1 MMHFNASSR
10 LLSTTLSSMTVLFIT
25 VLLLWVSRGAHCG
38 RASPQP
44 QVQQM
49 HRGEASQQSAAVTF
63 SSGLMGTTMGG
74 SAANPSINHLAS
86 VQDHAAMDPELSE
99 LNKLMQD
106 CGATFYLEQTRDMT
120 MFMPTNS
127 AIKALLPLDL
137 HQLPWEVKWRLLQ
150 YHIVPQDI
158 INVEEIPLDASKS
171 FSTWEGSTIKVTHKR
186 RGQLSGLRGQSAT
199 HGPSS
204 LYLVND
210 ISTIVSD
217 PPRIENFN
225 GASYKIDRVI
235 IPPDMDLRS
244 VEAAPVEQRQ
254 NPEVRQQEQREQRMR
269 GPTNANSR
277 PSPRPAAK
285 GRGGRDEEGSENLR
299 GSSHGS
305 RQQRHQKGHA
315 GEQGAT
321 ETPFAGLNPV
331 GHESQSP
338 VGNGSQAPDFLQ
350 SINQQHA
357 RWNQDL
363 YLGPRVIG
371 DSGNAVDITEQST
384 HGLVNSSSNSALGL
398 PTMRSTPV
406 PTVARSPSSI
416 SALAIDEETFPEYP
430 PNSIQI
436 NQNGPRPSHFGVPF
450 SPEDEG
456 AELVLPPH
464 PFEALLVGTVH
475 AVETG
480 NGEEQAIHASTE
492 ARTESGTIQKKRDEH
507 GHERREEKESETHSA
522 SPQKP
527 DSSSYSS
534 RFSEEIGA
542 EQEPETLLKESETRA
557 FDPHVVSTSIA
568 ALGLTDG
575 LLPEEELVTH
585 FWSKPAGGKNKANR
599 TAGRESVSDLQGG
612 RGDRSEKTTH
622 TRHQQGAQGGQT
634 GSGPLGDLTNILGLP
649 GDHERL

>member
-1 MMHFNASSR
+1 MTHFNASRR
-10 LLSTTLSSMTVLFIT
+10 LLSTTASSSTILFVA
-25 VLLLWVSRGAHCG
+25 VLLLSAYRGVHCG
-38 RASPQP
+38 RAAPTQP
-44 QVQQM
+44 PVQQT

-63 SSGLMGTTMGG
+63 NSGVMGTTMGG
-74 SAANPSINHLAS
+74 STGNPSINHLAS
-86 VQDHAAMDPELSE
+86 VQDHAAMDPDLSE

-158 INVEEIPLDASKS
+158 INVEEIPLDTSKS

-186 RGQLSGLRGQSAT
+186 RGQLSNLRGQSAAQ
-199 HGPSS
+199 GPSS

-244 VEAAPVEQRQ
+244 VEAAPVDQRQ
-254 NPEVRQQEQREQRMR
+254 NPEVRQQEQREHRAR
-269 GPTNANSR
+269 GSNNANNRSTT
-277 PSPRPAAK
+277 RPAAK
-285 GRGGRDEEGSENLR
+285 NRGGREEEGSENTR
-299 GSSHGS
+299 GSTGHGN
-305 RQQRHQKGHA
+305 RQQRHQRVNA
-315 GEQGAT
+315 ELGAA
-321 ETPFAGLNPV
+321 ETSSAGLTPV
-331 GHESQSP
+331 GQESKIP

-357 RWNQDL
+357 RWNQDS

-371 DSGNAVDITEQST
+371 DSGNTAAVTEQAT
-384 HGLVNSSSNSALGL
+384 HGIVNPSSITALGL

-406 PTVARSPSSI
+406 PPVARSQSSI
-416 SALAIDEETFPEYP
+416 AALAIDEETFPEYP

-436 NQNGPRPSHFGVPF
+436 SQTGPRPSHFGVPF
-450 SPEDEG
+450 SPENDG
-456 AELVLPPH
+456 TKFTIPPH
-464 PFEALLVGTVH
+464 PFEALLVGTVN
-475 AVETG
+475 AAETG
-480 NGEEQAIHASTE
+480 NGEREATHMSTDE
-492 ARTESGTIQKKRDEH
+492 KRESGTIQGIREEY
-507 GHERREEKESETHSA
+507 GHEHREEKTRETHSA
-522 SPQKP
+522 LQEKSA
-527 DSSSYSS
+527 
-534 RFSEEIGA
+534 A
-542 EQEPETLLKESETRA
+542 EQEPETLLKESETKG

-575 LLPEEELVTH
+575 LLPEEELLTH
-585 FWSKPAGGKNKANR
+585 FWGRPTDAKNKDKHA
-599 TAGRESVSDLQGG
+599 AGRENASASQGG
-612 RGDRSEKTTH
+612 VRSDTTAH
-622 TRHQQGAQGGQT
+622 TRHQQEANGGQA
-634 GSGPLGDLTNILGLP
+634 GSGPLGDLTSILGLP
-649 GDHERL
+649 GDHYRL

>member
-1 MMHFNASSR
+1 
-10 LLSTTLSSMTVLFIT
+10 
-25 VLLLWVSRGAHCG
+25 
-38 RASPQP
+38 
-44 QVQQM
+44 
-49 HRGEASQQSAAVTF
+49 
-63 SSGLMGTTMGG
+63 MGG

-254 NPEVRQQEQREQRMR
+254 NPE
-269 GPTNANSR
+269 
-277 PSPRPAAK
+277 
-285 GRGGRDEEGSENLR
+285 
-299 GSSHGS
+299 
-305 RQQRHQKGHA
+305 
-315 GEQGAT
+315 
-321 ETPFAGLNPV
+321 
-331 GHESQSP
+331 
-338 VGNGSQAPDFLQ
+338 
-350 SINQQHA
+350 
-357 RWNQDL
+357 DL